1 MPSQIQTLIGK
12 IRRKPTQASDG
23 RTAEASS
30 GMKNHQKTGIV
41 SDIRGLGVKDAKF
54 ALDAIT
60 TLASGEPLDDKEL
73 LLEKGVQM
81 LQGLPLNSGLSAK
94 VSDGFISM
102 LWNDLPHPTPTHA
115 GPSARY
121 RKHDGSGNNPH
132 NPEMGKAGS
141 PYARNVPPTKPKGP
155 NLPDVED
162 VYEALLK
169 RSGPFREH
177 PSGLN
182 RLFFS
187 FATIVIHECFQT
199 SRTDPWINETSSYVD
214 LSTLYGNTE
223 KEQHRVRTYKDGLI
237 YPDSIASERIM
248 MMPPG
253 VVAVLLMFSR
263 NHNHVAESLLSVNED
278 GKYKPWDTLDEAGR
292 KWQDEDIFQITRNIN
307 VGFFASVVLKDYVAA
322 ILNTPRANSEWSL
335 DLGKEIKQGGTRVE
349 RGTGSH
355 VSVEF
360 AVLYHWHAALSAADE
375 TWMEDIIRSVFP
387 DIRHIDDVT
396 IEMFHQVMKVYGH
409 DLMSKKPW
417 EWTFGGLER
426 GADGRFNDA
435 QLSELIKDCIEEP
448 AHAFGAH
455 GTPAS
460 LKVVDLMGQ
469 LQAREMFNVCTLNEF
484 RRYLNLKPYD
494 TFEDWCS
501 DKETARAAELLYGH
515 MENMELY
522 PGLMAECTKPAMPG
536 SGVCPGQTTGRGIL
550 DDAVA
555 LVRGDRFLSYDFN
568 SNTLTQWGAALLAE
582 TTPGAYGGVFPKLLF
597 QGLPGGFKGT
607 SSYALLPFYTPK
619 AAKEILQGNGVLEK
633 YDLRRPP
640 SDYDIISVQTQEGCK
655 KIFEDRESFVV
666 MYQAAIRN
674 CTAGHDFMIGWDE
687 QKKHDER
694 SNILHKV
701 FFEEGFEKNINEF
714 FTTNV
719 RNLIKKN
726 SLKGAKGR
734 MSIDIVRDVTN
745 ITPILWLAERFALPL
760 KTQEQPRGLLSVH
773 EAFLAYLVLF
783 MYQSFNIM
791 PHNEWKLRAGAME
804 AAAPLRSIF
813 ETHLKT
819 QTGRLEGF
827 VDWMAKGSAFEV
839 GPHADRI
846 YHALAD
852 TKLPIGDMVGDCIG
866 MGAPVAGNLT
876 QQASL
881 LIDLFLSPGYEKYK
895 TRIVELSHM
904 DPTTSDRELQGFVY
918 EGMRHVGVVP
928 GLPRV
933 ATRDITVNDGVRGPV
948 SVKKGHTILIATSK
962 AAMDPVAFPNPEI
975 LDPHRPFKEYTLLG
989 HGLHFCFGARLVGPS
1004 LAATL
1009 REVFK
1014 LPNVRRA
1021 PGKQGRF
1028 TVTEHKLAGITMRHY
1043 LDSSSKESPIPT
1055 SLRLHYDS
1063 EDVVVATGLNGHLTN
1078 GHANGGLTNGHT
1090 NGLSNGH
1097 TNFASNGHANAGGDN
1112 EHGNA
1117 YTIAP

>member
-1 MPSQIQTLIGK
+1 MPSPLRSLLGT

-23 RTAEASS
+23 RSSEASS
-30 GMKNHQKTGIV
+30 GFKSTEKTTISHDLKN
-41 SDIRGLGVKDAKF
+41 LGVKNARF
-54 ALDAIT
+54 AIEAIT
-60 TLASGEPLDDKEL
+60 TLASGEPLDDKDL
-73 LLEKGVQM
+73 LLENGVQM
-81 LQGLPLNSGLSAK
+81 LQGLPANSGLGAK
-94 VSDGFISM
+94 VSDGFIAM
-102 LWNDLPHPTPTHA
+102 LWNDLPHPSPTQA
-115 GPSARY
+115 GPTTRY
-121 RKHDGSGNNPH
+121 RRHDGGGNNPH

-141 PYARNVPPTKPKGP
+141 PYARNVPPIKPKGP

-169 RSGPFREH
+169 RNGPFRPH

-214 LSTLYGNTE
+214 LSTLYGNTD
-223 KEQHRVRTYKDGLI
+223 KEQVRVRTYCNGGI

-263 NHNHVAESLLSVNED
+263 NHNHIAQSLLSVNED
-278 GKYKPWDTLDEAGR
+278 GRYKPWDQLDDVGQ
-292 KWQDEDIFQITRNIN
+292 KWQDNDIFQLTRNIN
-307 VGFFASVVLKDYVAA
+307 VGFFAAVVLHDYVAA

-360 AVLYHWHAALSAADE
+360 AVLYHWHAALSAADDK
-375 TWMEDIIRSVFP
+375 WMEDIIRSVYP
-387 DIRHIDDVT
+387 DMQSVDEVT
-396 IEMFHQVMKVYGH
+396 IEMFHQVMKKHGH
-409 DLMSKKPW
+409 DLMKKLPK
-417 EWTFGGLER
+417 EWTFGGLHR
-426 GADGRFNDA
+426 GPDGRFKDA
-435 QLSELIKDCIEEP
+435 ELAELIKTCTEEP

-469 LQAREMFNVCTLNEF
+469 LQARDMFNVCTLNEF
-484 RRYLNLKPYD
+484 RRYLNLKPYE

-515 MENMELY
+515 IENMELY
-522 PGLMAECTKPAMPG
+522 PGLMAECTKPPIPG

-550 DDAVA
+550 NDAVA
-555 LVRGDRFLSYDFN
+555 LVRGDRYLSYDFN
-568 SNTLTQWGAALLAE
+568 SNTLTQWGAALLSE
-582 TTPGAYGGVFPKLLF
+582 TVPGSYGGVFPKLLF
-597 QGLPGGFKGT
+597 QGLPGGFTGT
-607 SSYALLPFYTPK
+607 SPYVLLPFYTPE
-619 AAKEILQGNGVLEK
+619 AAKGILKGNKVLDK

-640 SDYDIISVQTQEGCK
+640 NDFDIVSVQTQAGCK
-655 KIFEDRESFVV
+655 TVFADRDSFVV

-674 CTAGHDFMIGWDE
+674 CTAGHDFMIGWDDA
-687 QKKHDER
+687 KRHDER

-701 FFEEGFEKNINEF
+701 FFEEDFEKNTNDF
-714 FTTNV
+714 FSTTV

-734 MSIDIVRDVTN
+734 MSIDVVRDVTN
-745 ITPILWLAERFALPL
+745 IAPILWLADRFALPL
-760 KTQEQPRGLLSVH
+760 KTKEQPRGILSVY
-773 EAFLAYLVLF
+773 EAFTAYLVLF

-791 PHNEWKLRAGAME
+791 PVNEWKLREGAMK

-819 QTGRLEGF
+819 QTGRMEGF

-839 GPHADRI
+839 GPNADRI

-852 TKLPIGDMVGDCIG
+852 TKLPLGDLVGDCIG

-895 TRIVELSHM
+895 ERIVELAHM
-904 DPTTSDRELQGFVY
+904 DFATSDRELQGFVY

-928 GLPRV
+928 GLPRI
-933 ATRDITVNDGVRGPV
+933 ATRDVTVDDGVRGPV
-948 SVKKGHTILIATSK
+948 LIKKGHTVLIATSK
-962 AAMDPVAFPNPEI
+962 AAMDPVAFPNPGI
-975 LDPHRPFKEYTLLG
+975 LDPHRSFKDYTLLG
-989 HGLHFCFGARLVGPS
+989 YGLHFCFGARLVGPS
-1004 LAATL
+1004 IAATL

-1014 LPNVRRA
+1014 LKNVRRA

-1028 TVTEHKLAGITMRHY
+1028 TVIERSLAGVPMRHY
-1043 LDSSSKESPIPT
+1043 LDANSKESPIPT
-1055 SLRLHYDS
+1055 SLRLHYDD
-1063 EDVVVATGLNGHLTN
+1063 ETVVNGVNGTHGVNGHV
-1078 GHANGGLTNGHT
+1078 
-1090 NGLSNGH
+1090 SNGY
-1097 TNFASNGHANAGGDN
+1097 ANADGN
-1112 EHGNA
+1112 NSYGNA
-1117 YTIAP
+1117 YTMAP

>member
-12 IRRKPTQASDG
+12 IRRKPTLASDG

-60 TLASGEPLDDKEL
+60 TLASGEPLDDKDL

-169 RSGPFREH
+169 RNGPFREH

-199 SRTDPWINETSSYVD
+199 SRTNPWINETSSYVD

-223 KEQHRVRTYKDGLI
+223 K
-237 YPDSIASERIM
+237 S
-248 MMPPG
+248 
-253 VVAVLLMFSR
+253 SR
-263 NHNHVAESLLSVNED
+263 ANHNHVAESLLSVNED
-278 GKYKPWDTLDEAGR
+278 GKYKSWDSLDEAGR

-375 TWMEDIIRSVFP
+375 NWMEDIIRSVFP

-396 IEMFHQVMKVYGH
+396 IEMFHKVMKVYGH

-426 GADGRFNDA
+426 GADGKFNDA

-597 QGLPGGFKGT
+597 QGLPGGFRGT

-619 AAKEILQGNGVLEK
+619 AAKEILTGNKMVEQ
-633 YDLRRPP
+633 YDLSRPP

-655 KIFEDRESFVV
+655 KVFEDRENFVV

-674 CTAGHDFMIGWDE
+674 CTAGHDFMIGWDQ

-719 RNLIKKN
+719 RKLIKQN

-734 MSIDIVRDVTN
+734 MSIDIVRD
-745 ITPILWLAERFALPL
+745 
-760 KTQEQPRGLLSVH
+760 EQPRGLLSIH

-791 PHNEWKLRAGAME
+791 PHNEWKLRAGAMQ

-813 ETHLKT
+813 EAHLKS
-819 QTGRLEGF
+819 QTGRLEGL

-895 TRIVELSHM
+895 ARIVELSHM
-904 DPTTSDRELQGFVY
+904 DPATSDRELQGFVY

-933 ATRDITVNDGVRGPV
+933 ATRDITINDGIRGPV
-948 SVKKGHTILIATSK
+948 SIKKGHTILIATSK

-975 LDPHRPFKEYTLLG
+975 LDPHRSFKEYTLLG

-1004 LAATL
+1004 LASTL

-1028 TVTEHKLAGITMRHY
+1028 TITEHKLAGITMRHY

-1063 EDVVVATGLNGHLTN
+1063 EDVVATGLNGHLTN
-1078 GHANGGLTNGHT
+1078 GHTDGLANGHT
-1090 NGLSNGH
+1090 NY
-1097 TNFASNGHANAGGDN
+1097 ASNGHANANGNN

>member
-1 MPSQIQTLIGK
+1 MTSQLRSLLGT
-12 IRRKPTQASDG
+12 IRKKPTKASDG
-23 RTAEASS
+23 RSAEAY
-30 GMKNHQKTGIV
+30 GVTNNDKTSIV
-41 SDIRGLGVKDAKF
+41 NDVTTMGVKNAKF
-54 ALDAIT
+54 AVEAVT
-60 TLASGEPLDDKEL
+60 TLASGEPLDDKDL
-73 LLEKGVQM
+73 LLEQGVEM
-81 LQGLPLNSGLSAK
+81 LQTLPPNSGLSAK

-102 LWNDLPHPTPTHA
+102 LWHDLPHPTPTHA

-141 PYARNVPPTKPKGP
+141 PYARNVPPSKPKGP

-169 RSGPFREH
+169 RDGPFRPH

-187 FATIVIHECFQT
+187 FATVVIHECFQT
-199 SRTDPWINETSSYVD
+199 SRTDPWVNETSSYVD

-223 KEQHRVRTYKDGLI
+223 NEQKRVRTYHNGEI

-263 NHNHVAESLLSVNED
+263 NHNHIAESLLSVNED
-278 GKYKPWDTLDEAGR
+278 GKYRPWDTLDDKGR

-307 VGFFASVVLKDYVAA
+307 VGFFASVVLRDYVAA

-335 DLGKEIKQGGTRVE
+335 DLGKEIKQGGNRVE
-349 RGTGSH
+349 RGTGSQ

-360 AVLYHWHAALSAADE
+360 AVLYHWHAALSVADDK
-375 TWMEDIIRSVFP
+375 WMEDIVRVIFP
-387 DIRHIDDVT
+387 DLRSIDDLT
-396 IEMFHQVMKVYGH
+396 IEMFHEVMKYHGH
-409 DLMSKKPW
+409 SLMSKLPKD
-417 EWTFGGLER
+417 WTFGGLER
-426 GADGRFNDA
+426 GADGRFKDA
-435 QLSELIKDCIEEP
+435 QLAELIKSCTEEP

-484 RRYLNLKPYD
+484 RRYLNLKPYE

-501 DKETARAAELLYGH
+501 DKETARSAELLYGH
-515 MENMELY
+515 IENMELY
-522 PGLMAECTKPAMPG
+522 PGLMAECTKPPMPG

-568 SNTLTQWGAALLAE
+568 SNTLTQWGAALLSE
-582 TTPGAYGGVFPKLLF
+582 TTPGAYGGVFPRLLF
-597 QGLPGGFKGT
+597 QGLPGGFTGT
-607 SSYALLPFYTPK
+607 SPYVLLPFYTPE
-619 AAKEILQGNGVLEK
+619 AAKGILSGNKVLEK
-633 YDLRRPP
+633 YKLERPP
-640 SDYDIISVQTQEGCK
+640 NDYDIVSIQTQEGCK
-655 KIFEDRESFVV
+655 KVFEDRESFAV
-666 MYQAAIRN
+666 MYQAAIRQ

-694 SNILHKV
+694 SNILHKI

-714 FTTNV
+714 FSTNV

-745 ITPILWLAERFALPL
+745 IAPILWLAERFALPL
-760 KTQEQPRGLLSVH
+760 KTQEQPRGLLSIH
-773 EAFLAYLVLF
+773 EAFTAYLVLF
-783 MYQSFNIM
+783 MYQSFNII
-791 PHNEWKLRAGAME
+791 PANEWKLREGAMK

-819 QTGRLEGF
+819 QTGRLEGI

-846 YHALAD
+846 YHALAE
-852 TKLPIGDMVGDCIG
+852 TKLPLGDQVGDCIG

-881 LIDLFLSPGYEKYK
+881 LIDLYLSPGYEQYK
-895 TRIVELSHM
+895 ERIVQLAHM
-904 DPTTSDRELQGFVY
+904 DPAASDRELQGFVY
-918 EGMRHVGVVP
+918 EGMRHAGVVP

-933 ATRDITVNDGVRGPV
+933 ATRDITINDGVRGPIAI
-948 SVKKGHTILIATSK
+948 KKGHTVLVATSK
-962 AAMDPVAFPNPEI
+962 ASMDPVAFPNPEI
-975 LDPHRPFKEYTLLG
+975 LDPHRSFKDYTLLG
-989 HGLHFCFGARLVGPS
+989 HGMHFCFGARLVGPS

-1014 LPNVRRA
+1014 LRNVRRA

-1028 TVTEHKLAGITMRHY
+1028 SITEHTLAGITMRHY
-1043 LDSSSKESPIPT
+1043 LDASSKESPIPT
-1055 SLRLHYDS
+1055 SLRLHYDGD
-1063 EDVVVATGLNGHLTN
+1063 DVPSGVDGVSGLI
-1078 GHANGGLTNGHT
+1078 NGHT
-1090 NGLSNGH
+1090 NVYANGRPS
-1097 TNFASNGHANAGGDN
+1097 AYADGQSNGHANAGGDN
-1112 EHGNA
+1112 ANGNA